1 MRRESQLIRLRHLY
15 LILCSIYDKFA
26 ASLDWI
32 WQSANSRWTRW
43 NSDISRRG
51 YWVLVT
57 VNRRLL
63 AFLLKKLRIR
73 YKSFKICSLWW
84 WLNAISNLI
93 HSSISVLNGFRIYW
107 DGFNFCIFYSNW
119 RGLLSNLDFIFR
131 FVKFSMVKTLF
142 R

>member
-1 MRRESQLIRLRHLY
+1 MRRESKLIWLRHLY
-15 LILCSIYDKFA
+15 LILSSIYDKFA

-32 WQSANSRWTRW
+32 RQSANTRGARWYSNISRWRY
-43 NSDISRRG
+43 R
-51 YWVLVT
+51 VLIT
-57 VNRRLL
+57 VNWGLL

-73 YKSFKICSLWW
+73 YKSFEICSLWW

-93 HSSISVLNGFRIYW
+93 HSSISVLYGFRIYW
-107 DGFNFCIFYSNW
+107 DRFNLCIFYSNW

-131 FVKFSMVKTLF
+131 FVKLSVVKTLF